1 MNKTSSDVNKIREKM
16 NEYGKL
22 HLPYLFVINFE
33 MNEGYFIENPTNQ
46 TDVLFSIHGQG
57 NKPETKPSINESW
70 LNIFPI
76 GLKEYKSRFDIVHKR
91 LNRGDSFLT
100 NLTVKTPIKTNL
112 SLNDIFLLSTSPYQL
127 YIPNKFVCFSP
138 ESFVSISDRQIS
150 TFPMKGTIDASI
162 TNAENI
168 ILNDYKET
176 AEHNTIVDLLRND
189 LSIIADNVHVKRY
202 RYIDKIRTNNK
213 DILQVSSEIV
223 GSLAKDYHS
232 KLGDIIFGM
241 LPAGSVSGAPKTST
255 VSIIQS
261 AEKKPRGYYT
271 GIFGYYDGN
280 TLDSGVMIRF
290 IEQNNDQLFFRSGGG
305 ITVYSKWENEY
316 QELLDKIY
324 LPFL

>member
-1 MNKTSSDVNKIREKM
+1 MNSPSLNINEIRHKM
-16 NEYGKL
+16 NEYGKQ

-33 MNEGYFIENPTNQ
+33 MNEGYFIEKPTEQSNIF
-46 TDVLFSIHGQG
+46 FSIHQKG
-57 NKPETKPSINESW
+57 NKPATLPNFKKKTFEV
-70 LNIFPI
+70 FPI
-76 GLKEYKSRFDIVHKR
+76 SAQEYKSRFDIVHKA
-91 LNRGDSFLT
+91 LSRGDSFLT
-100 NLTVKTPIKTNL
+100 NLTAKTPIKTSL
-112 SLNDIFLLSTSPYQL
+112 SLSDIFHLSTSQYQL
-127 YIPNKFVCFSP
+127 YIPERFVCFSP
-138 ESFVSISDRQIS
+138 ERFVYISDGNIS
-150 TFPMKGTIDASI
+150 TNPMKGTIDAAISD
-162 TNAENI
+162 AENR

-189 LSIIADNVHVKRY
+189 LSIVANNVHIKRY

-232 KLGDIIFGM
+232 KLGDIIFAM
-241 LPAGSVSGAPKTST
+241 LPAGSVSGAPKAST
-255 VSIIQS
+255 VSIIQN
-261 AEKKPRGYYT
+261 AEKESRGYYT

-290 IEQNNDQLFFRSGGG
+290 IEQNHEQLFFRSGGG